1 MTSILVTG
9 GCGFIGSHFVKMML
23 NKYPNYTIVNLDA
36 LTYAGDTFK
45 MSSIMDNQR
54 YVFIKGDICNVNL
67 VNQLFSQYDFK
78 YVVNFAAES
87 HVDRSICEPN
97 VFLKT
102 NILGTQNLLENAK
115 NHWSVARDCE
125 INKYKRD
132 VKFVQ
137 ISTDEVYG
145 SLGCTGK
152 FSENSMIK
160 PNSPYSASKA
170 SADLLV
176 KAYHETYEL
185 PINITRCSN
194 NYGTYQ
200 FPEKLIPLMIS
211 NALLDKFLPVYGDG
225 KQVRDW
231 IHVTDHCE
239 AIDLVLHQGY
249 IGEVYNIGGNC
260 EKENIEI
267 VYRIIDVLDKP
278 KSLIKHVNDRLGHD
292 KRYAVEFSKIETELG
307 WRPRIPFDQGIVET
321 IKWYRDDNKWLEFIK
336 TNRGL

>member
-1 MTSILVTG
+1 MTSVLITG
-9 GCGFIGSHFVKMML
+9 GCGFIGSHFIKMML

-45 MSSIMDNQR
+45 MSSIKNNEK
-54 YVFIKGDICNVNL
+54 YIFIKGDICDVNL

-87 HVDRSICEPN
+87 HVDRSIYEPN

-115 NHWSVARDCE
+115 NYWSLVQEGD
-125 INKYKRD
+125 INKYKKD

-145 SLGCTGK
+145 SLGSIGK

-200 FPEKLIPLMIS
+200 FPEKLIPLMIL
-211 NALLDKFLPVYGDG
+211 NALLDKSLPVYGDG

-239 AIDLVLHQGY
+239 AIDLVLHQGHV
-249 IGEVYNIGGNC
+249 GEVYNIGGNC
-260 EKENIEI
+260 EKENMEI
-267 VYRIIDVLDKP
+267 VCRIIDVLNKP

-307 WRPRIPFDQGIVET
+307 WKPRIPFDQGILET
-321 IKWYRDDNKWLEFIK
+321 IKWYSDDNKWLEFIK
-336 TNRGL
+336 TNRG